1 MDKLE
6 LIQNRVG
13 RIGSGENR
21 MVGTEAMW
29 GYGLEFFCRE
39 NLKRYS
45 EI

>member
-21 MVGTEAMW
+21 MVGTEAICGDM
-29 GYGLEFFCRE
+29 G
-39 NLKRYS
+39 
-45 EI
+45 